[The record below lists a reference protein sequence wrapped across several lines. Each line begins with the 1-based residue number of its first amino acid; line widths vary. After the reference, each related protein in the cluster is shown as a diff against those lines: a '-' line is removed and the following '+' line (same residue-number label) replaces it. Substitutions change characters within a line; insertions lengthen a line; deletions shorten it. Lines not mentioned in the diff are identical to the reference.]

1 MADLKVL
8 ISGCS
13 IAGPVAAYFLSRAGA
28 KVTVVERASS
38 LRLGGQSVD
47 LRGNGVKIMQLMD
60 LENAIRER
68 VTHEVHSHPR
78 LHGCLVD

>member
-13 IAGPVAAYFLSRAGA
+13 IAGPIAAYFLSKAGA

-47 LRGNGVKIMQLMD
+47 LRGNGVRIIQLMG
-60 LENAIRER
+60 LEKAIRER
-68 VTHEVHSHPR
+68 VTDEVYLHP
-78 LHGCLVD
+78 HIHHCFTN